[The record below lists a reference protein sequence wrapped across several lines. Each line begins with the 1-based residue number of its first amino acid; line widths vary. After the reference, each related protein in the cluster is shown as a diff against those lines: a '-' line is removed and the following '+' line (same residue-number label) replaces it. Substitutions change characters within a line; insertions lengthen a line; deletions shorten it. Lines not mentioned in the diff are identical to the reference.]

1 MLQLPEIPNKS
12 LCVILKKK
20 SESFSQILMIKYLSS
35 NKAKCLHIIY
45 KSIFN
50 VFIFESSNKIRLV
63 SLNILID
70 LDEQDYR
77 L

>member
-1 MLQLPEIPNKS
+1 
-12 LCVILKKK
+12 
-20 SESFSQILMIKYLSS
+20 MIKYLSS

-50 VFIFESSNKIRLV
+50 VFIFQSSNKIRLV